1 MPGKV
6 FYRDDRRSHIVREPT
21 FKELSVLKTD
31 PGPRLVIAKGA
42 VQGVNLD
49 INIGITLRLEVH
61 SILSGLIGFDE
72 TEFFSQPAN
81 IGPGGVVITSGNSD
95 KNSFMLVVA
104 ANMPFGGVGVPPG
117 APVPPPNRAVLL
129 ARRSVGDPAGAV
141 TNLKITSLPVDD
153 IVASVLT

>member
-1 MPGKV
+1 MPGKL
-6 FYRDDRRSHIVREPT
+6 FYLDDRRAHIVTERD
-21 FKELSVLKTD
+21 FKELSVLQTE
-31 PGPRLVIAKGA
+31 PGPRLVVAKGT
-42 VQGVNLD
+42 VQGVNVE
-49 INIGITLRLEVH
+49 INVGITLRLEVH
-61 SILSGLIGFDE
+61 GISSGLIGFDE

-117 APVPPPNRAVLL
+117 APLPPPNRAVFL

-141 TNLKITSLPVDD
+141 TNLKIISLPVDE
-153 IVASVLT
+153 IVATVLN